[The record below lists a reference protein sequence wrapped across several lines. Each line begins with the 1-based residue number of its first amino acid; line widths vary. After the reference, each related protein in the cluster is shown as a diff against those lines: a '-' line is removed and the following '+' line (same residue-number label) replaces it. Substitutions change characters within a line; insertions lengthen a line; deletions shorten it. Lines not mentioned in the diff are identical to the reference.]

1 MLERL
6 QKNQVSLVRDVAPL
20 VSQLYVVIGSAF
32 FVGPGEQLSLASVS
46 TKHFLLSFPSLILL
60 LGE

>member
-1 MLERL
+1 M
-6 QKNQVSLVRDVAPL
+6 RDVAPL